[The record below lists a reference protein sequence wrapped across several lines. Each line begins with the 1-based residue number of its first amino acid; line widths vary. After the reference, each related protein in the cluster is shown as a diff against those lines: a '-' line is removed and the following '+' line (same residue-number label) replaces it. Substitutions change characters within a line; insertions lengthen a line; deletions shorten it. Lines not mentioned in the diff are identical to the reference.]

1 MPEDGQQ
8 GMEQQEKEYIEV
20 VSRLFKGS
28 FSGEPLLT
36 VKGWYAGGVPL
47 PDIVEAYNRT
57 IMALGRVNFHY
68 TARIIEVWQEKQK
81 EDGLTYSEREA
92 QEKKKLLGE
101 RMGKPFSEKEVGYL
115 TLLEELFKRPFTTPE
130 ILQVRQWV
138 ELEVPLTEIVRAFD
152 ETKIRTKKTAF
163 SYIYVI
169 IIGKAP
175 ANPLRHNGLSGGIPA
190 SGRSFPLFFPFTD
203 SKQPLQSPPCGL
215 RCPSAWSL

>member
-20 VSRLFKGS
+20 VSRLFKG
-28 FSGEPLLT
+28 GLPEKTLLT

-57 IMALGRVNFHY
+57 YMALGRVNFRY
-68 TARIIEVWQEKQK
+68 TEQIIKVWQEKQK
-81 EDGLTYSEREA
+81 EDGFTYSEREA

-152 ETKIRTKKTAF
+152 ETKIRTRKASF
-163 SYIYVI
+163 SYMAAI
-169 IIGKAP
+169 IKSR
-175 ANPLRHNGLSGGIPA
+175 LESRQ
-190 SGRSFPLFFPFTD
+190 FTD
-203 SKQPLQSPPCGL
+203 YYNRAAEIDKLSNEKKG
-215 RCPSAWSL
+215 ADKEK

>member
-1 MPEDGQQ
+1 M
-8 GMEQQEKEYIEV
+8 
-20 VSRLFKGS
+20 
-28 FSGEPLLT
+28 
-36 VKGWYAGGVPL
+36 GGVPL

-152 ETKIRTKKTAF
+152 ETKIRTRKASF
-163 SYIYVI
+163 SYMAAI
-169 IIGKAP
+169 IKSR
-175 ANPLRHNGLSGGIPA
+175 LESRQ
-190 SGRSFPLFFPFTD
+190 FTD
-203 SKQPLQSPPCGL
+203 YYNRAAEIDKLSNEKKG
-215 RCPSAWSL
+215 ADKEK